1 MKPPRFLRSR
11 VVIFVLATLI
21 LGLSGCATPRQGPE
35 LPEVNIGVAG
45 FTQPQSVLEM
55 LAGHMPEDTPRVQPE
70 VLAELDEALANV
82 LRQETKR
89 AYAPMETFL
98 GCRDAKAPSHVS
110 GRAAALRHW
119 IAVGTCM
126 KVDFLLVPQVIN
138 WHEREG
144 SQAGVTRP
152 AGVTLDFFLIDIKNA
167 VLTSRSHFDETQAA
181 LAENLL
187 ETRKFLSR
195 GARWVSAI
203 ELAREGM
210 LKAIRDMGL

>member
-1 MKPPRFLRSR
+1 MKSSRYLRSR
-11 VVIFVLATLI
+11 VVVFVLASLI
-21 LGLSGCATPRQGPE
+21 LALSGCATPRQGPG
-35 LPEVNIGVAG
+35 LPEVNIGVVE

-55 LAGHMPEDTPRVQPE
+55 LAGHMPEDAPRVHPK
-70 VLAELDEALANV
+70 VLTELDEALARV
-82 LRQETKR
+82 LREETKR
-89 AYAPMETFL
+89 TYAPMETFL

-110 GRAAALRHW
+110 GRATALRHW
-119 IAVGTCM
+119 IAVGSCM

-138 WHEREG
+138 WQEREG

-152 AGVTLDFFLIDIKNA
+152 AGITLDFFLIDIKNA
-167 VLTSRSHFDETQAA
+167 VLTSRSHFDEMQTA

-195 GARWVSAI
+195 GARWISAI